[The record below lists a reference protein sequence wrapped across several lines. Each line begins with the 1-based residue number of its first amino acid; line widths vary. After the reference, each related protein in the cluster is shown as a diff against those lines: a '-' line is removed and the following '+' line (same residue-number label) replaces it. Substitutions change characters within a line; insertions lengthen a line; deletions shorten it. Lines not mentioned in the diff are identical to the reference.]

1 MLAGML
7 SITVVVA
14 LTSAWRWSCG
24 DVHGTRPALLLD
36 PTILATALVIELAI
50 ALRIP
55 ELPMMVLSGQFE
67 RPVFIEAPPNSTALS
82 WLAPSLLAPYAIYCG
97 ISAGRRTRQGD
108 LTTAGLLL
116 VRPYLI
122 ARCLATALAHWFPIL
137 PWPPI
142 LLVLGGTLLGLAA
155 LPLGLGIACLVDH
168 FRPQPKNL
176 PQAPQS

>member
-7 SITVVVA
+7 SITFVVA

-24 DVHGTRPALLLD
+24 GTYGARPALLLD
-36 PTILATALVIELAI
+36 ATVLATALVIELAI
-50 ALRIP
+50 ALRLP
-55 ELPMMVLSGQFE
+55 ELPMMVLSGQLE
-67 RPVFIEAPPNSTALS
+67 RPVVIEAPPDSTALS

-97 ISAGRRTRQGD
+97 ISAGRRTCRGD

-122 ARCLATALAHWFPIL
+122 ARCLATALAHWFPVL

-142 LLVLGGTLLGLAA
+142 LLALGGTLLGLAA
-155 LPLGLGIACLVDH
+155 PPLGLALGLLTAFLLDR
-168 FRPQPKNL
+168 FRPQ
-176 PQAPQS
+176 S